1 MLIKKP
7 IYQLLAIS
15 ENIVVT
21 CDSSSMISEAALTGK
36 PIYVAS
42 ILPKKN
48 DKRFQRFRNLFRE
61 LNIIRNLGEEIEN
74 WNYQKLDETNRV
86 ANIIKQKIILMS
98 FLNSI
103 QNQSKKH
110 EFPFDHWEYNNALSD
125 GAIEE
130 IIKADIPD
138 VSKHNLNY
146 DGTRAI
152 DGGAAEFREGI
163 ASGGEAIKF
172 RCFVTKENE
181 KQFPNLVKFINE
193 LQSKEVHE
201 TISKM
206 INRDLSNSY
215 VRVEVICDREGFW
228 LKPHCDIKEKLMSGL
243 IFVNNA
249 NESEELGTDFYND
262 KLEKVKTVPY
272 KNNYGYM
279 FTSGPNTGMAWKR
292 KK

>member
-1 MLIKKP
+1 M
-7 IYQLLAIS
+7 
-15 ENIVVT
+15 T
-21 CDSSSMISEAALTGK
+21 
-36 PIYVAS
+36 
-42 ILPKKN
+42 
-48 DKRFQRFRNLFRE
+48 
-61 LNIIRNLGEEIEN
+61 
-74 WNYQKLDETNRV
+74 
-86 ANIIKQKIILMS
+86 

-103 QNQSKKH
+103 KNQSKKH
-110 EFPFDHWEYNNALSD
+110 EFPFDHWEYDNALSNE
-125 GAIEE
+125 AIGE

-138 VSKHNLNY
+138 VSKHNLSY

-163 ASGGEAIKF
+163 ASGGKAIKF

-181 KQFPNLVKFINE
+181 IQFPNLVKFINE
-193 LQSKEVHE
+193 LQSKEVHQ

-206 INRDLSNSY
+206 INKDLSNSY

-243 IFVNNA
+243 IFVNNV
-249 NESEELGTDFYND
+249 NESEDLGTDFYNE

-279 FTSGPNTGMAWKR
+279 FTSGPNTWHGMEKKKIIKERRCIQINYVTFSTDWKVV
-292 KK
+292 